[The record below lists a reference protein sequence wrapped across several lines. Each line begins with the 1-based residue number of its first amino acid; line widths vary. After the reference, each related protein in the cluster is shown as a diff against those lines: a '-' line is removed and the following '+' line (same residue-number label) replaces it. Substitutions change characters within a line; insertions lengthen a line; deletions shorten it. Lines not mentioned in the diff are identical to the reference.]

1 MTSRRFAIV
10 IVVGA
15 LALGGASIAWAV
27 NTAQSG
33 SWTGHHYAY
42 GPAMMGFG
50 YSTKAASPVTSI
62 AEARQR
68 AQTFADRLG
77 LKTDEVLHFQ
87 RNYYVMLVDKNG
99 AAATEVLVDPAT
111 GAVSLEYGPAMMWN
125 TKYGMMSGK
134 LGSGMMSADAMRSM
148 MGSYGGSYSRMMG
161 GGMMSGA
168 ASGGGMMGGS
178 TGGMM
183 GGGSYGGGSYGGGM
197 MGGGYTAP
205 SAPANAHLSLG
216 RVHELA
222 QQWLDANQAGTKVE
236 SGGDSF
242 PGYYTL
248 ETLRDGR
255 IAGMISVNATTG
267 AVFLH
272 WWHGQFIER
281 SA

>member
-1 MTSRRFAIV
+1 MTRRRFALV

-50 YSTKAASPVTSI
+50 YSAKAASPVTSI
-62 AEARQR
+62 AEARRR

-87 RNYYVMLVDKNG
+87 RNYYVMLVDKSG

-111 GAVSLEYGPAMMWN
+111 GAISLEYGPAMMWN
-125 TKYGMMSGK
+125 TKYGMMSGTY
-134 LGSGMMSADAMRSM
+134 GNGMMSADAMRSM
-148 MGSYGGSYSRMMG
+148 MGRYGGSYTGMMG
-161 GGMMSGA
+161 GGMM
-168 ASGGGMMGGS
+168 
-178 TGGMM
+178 
-183 GGGSYGGGSYGGGM
+183 GGGSYGGGM

-205 SAPANAHLSLG
+205 SAPASAHLSLE

-236 SGGDSF
+236 TGGDSF

-248 ETLRDGR
+248 ETLRGGK

-267 AVFLH
+267 AVWPH

>member
-1 MTSRRFAIV
+1 MIRRRFAIV

-27 NTAQSG
+27 NTAQNG
-33 SWTGHHYAY
+33 SWTGHHYSY
-42 GPAMMGFG
+42 GPAMMGLG
-50 YSTKAASPVTSI
+50 YSTGKANPVSGM

-68 AQTFADRLG
+68 AQSFADRLG

-87 RNYYVMLVDKNG
+87 RNYYVKLVDKQG
-99 AAATEVLVDPAT
+99 ANATEVLVDPET

-148 MGSYGGSYSRMMG
+148 MGSYGGSYSGMMG
-161 GGMMSGA
+161 GGMMGGA
-168 ASGGGMMGGS
+168 ASAGGMMGGS

-183 GGGSYGGGSYGGGM
+183 GGGSYRGGSYRGGM

-205 SAPANAHLSLG
+205 SAPANAHLSLE

-222 QQWLDANQAGTKVE
+222 QQWLDANQSGTKVE

-248 ETLRDGR
+248 ETLRGGK
-255 IAGMISVNATTG
+255 ISGMISVNATTG
-267 AVFLH
+267 AVWPH
-272 WWHGQFIER
+272 WWHGQFVER
-281 SA
+281 AE